1 MAKRKGKS
9 VRKNKHVSNAEPEEI
24 TKAPHSFVVHKGKT
38 GKFVESLTKDF
49 RKVMEPYTASS
60 IKARPKNTVKDY
72 VHVAGLLNV
81 SHFCMFSKT
90 NIGPYLK
97 VARFPRGP
105 TMTFRINNYTLARD
119 VRSSLKRQVTYEKQ
133 YQNHPLLIMNSFSGE
148 DKGVQLMES
157 MFRNM
162 FPSININ
169 KLKLN
174 SIRRAV
180 LLNYN
185 QDTKTVDFR
194 HYTIKV
200 VPVGMSRGVKK
211 IISSK
216 IPNLG
221 KYDSVADYL
230 VKGGAASESEGEDD
244 EASHVTLPQ
253 PLTSRGN
260 VTGNESSV
268 RLVELGPRM
277 TMQLLKIEDGLMD
290 GEVLYHDFIE
300 KTDEEVK
307 EIRIKR
313 EKKKKEKE
321 TRKRVQDENVTKKK
335 KAFEE
340 HKEKSLGGMNKKSE
354 IDKATIPDGAEW
366 MGEQTEENAQVSD
379 DDDEEWYRKEV
390 GEQPD
395 KDLFAGKKRGGGH
408 FDGGPRFN
416 KKKSSSE
423 GRGRSRGG
431 GGRGGGRGGLN
442 RSDSKPDYK
451 GRKGK
456 DADKKSQKGKLR
468 VYNSDG
474 VGPNFKQGGSKNKL
488 NGVRGGK
495 VTKRGRK

>member
-1 MAKRKGKS
+1 MAPRKGKS
-9 VRKNKHVSNAEPEEI
+9 VRKNKHINDVESEEI
-24 TKAPHSFVVHKGKT
+24 TKAPHSFVVHRGKT
-38 GKFVESLTKDF
+38 GKFVENLTKDF
-49 RKVMEPYTASS
+49 RKVMEPYTATS

-81 SHFCMFSKT
+81 SHFCMFTKT

-133 YQNHPLLIMNSFSGE
+133 YQNHPLLIMNSFTGE

-162 FPSININ
+162 FPSINVN
-169 KLKLN
+169 RLKLN

-185 QDTKTVDFR
+185 QDTKTIDFR

-200 VPVGMSRGVKK
+200 VPVGLSRGVKK
-211 IISSK
+211 IVSSK
-216 IPNLG
+216 VPNLG
-221 KYDSVADYL
+221 KYDSVADFL
-230 VKGGAASESEGEDD
+230 MKGGAASESEGEDD
-244 EASHVTLPQ
+244 EANHVTLPQ
-253 PLTSRGN
+253 ALSSRGN
-260 VTGNESSV
+260 VTAGNESSV

-307 EIRIKR
+307 EIRAKR

-321 TRKRVQDENVTKKK
+321 KRKSEQDVNVAKKK
-335 KAFEE
+335 KAFED
-340 HKEKSLGGMNKKSE
+340 HKQKSLDGMNKKSE
-354 IDKATIPDGAEW
+354 IDKATIPDGADW
-366 MGEQTEENAQVSD
+366 MGDQAEDSNAEPSD

-390 GEQPD
+390 GQQPE
-395 KDLFAGKKRGGGH
+395 KELFAGKKRGGGH
-408 FDGGPRFN
+408 FDGGPRYN
-416 KKKSSSE
+416 KKKTGD
-423 GRGRSRGG
+423 GRGR
-431 GGRGGGRGGLN
+431 GRGGLN

-456 DADKKSQKGKLR
+456 RDGKDDKKSQKGKLR

-474 VGPNFKQGGSKNKL
+474 VGPNFKQGGGKNKL
-488 NGVRGGK
+488 KGVRGGK
-495 VTKRGRK
+495 VSKRGKGRK

>member
-9 VRKNKHVSNAEPEEI
+9 VRKNKHVNNAEPEEI
-24 TKAPHSFVVHKGKT
+24 TKAPHSFVVHRGKT

-49 RKVMEPYTASS
+49 RKVMEPYTATS
-60 IKARPKNTVKDY
+60 IKARPKNTIKDY
-72 VHVAGLLNV
+72 VHVAGLLKV
-81 SHFCMFSKT
+81 SHFCMFTKT

-105 TMTFRINNYTLARD
+105 TMTFRISDYTLARD

-133 YQNHPLLIMNSFSGE
+133 YQNHPLLIMNSFTGE

-162 FPSININ
+162 FPSINVN
-169 KLKLN
+169 KIKLN
-174 SIRRAV
+174 TIRRAV

-185 QDTKTVDFR
+185 QDTKTIDFR

-211 IISSK
+211 IVTSK

-221 KYDSVADYL
+221 KFDSMADFL
-230 VKGGAASESEGEDD
+230 MKGGAASESEGEDD

-253 PLTSRGN
+253 ALSSRGN
-260 VTGNESSV
+260 VAAGNESSV

-277 TMQLLKIEDGLMD
+277 TLQLLKIEDGLLD
-290 GEVLYHDFIE
+290 GEVLYHEFIE

-307 EIRIKR
+307 EIRLKR

-321 TRKRVQDENVTKKK
+321 KRKREQDENVKKKK
-335 KAFEE
+335 KALDE
-340 HKEKSLGGMNKKSE
+340 HKQKSLDGMKKND
-354 IDKATIPDGAEW
+354 IDKATIPDGEDW
-366 MGEQTEENAQVSD
+366 MGEQVENAQASD

-390 GEQPD
+390 GQQPD
-395 KDLFAGKKRGGGH
+395 KELFAGKGRGGH
-408 FDGGPRFN
+408 FDGGPRF
-416 KKKSSSE
+416 KKKGARE
-423 GRGRSRGG
+423 
-431 GGRGGGRGGLN
+431 GGRGGSRGRGRPGERGLS

-456 DADKKSQKGKLR
+456 EDRKSNKGKLR
-468 VYNSDG
+468 VFNSDG
-474 VGPNFKQGGSKNKL
+474 VGPNFKQGGPKKNKL
-488 NGVRGGK
+488 KGVRGGK
-495 VTKRGRK
+495 VSKRRK

>member
-9 VRKNKHVSNAEPEEI
+9 VRKNKHVNNAEPEEI
-24 TKAPHSFVVHKGKT
+24 TKAPHSFVVHRGKT
-38 GKFVESLTKDF
+38 GKFVENLTKDF
-49 RKVMEPYTASS
+49 RKVMEPYTATS
-60 IKARPKNTVKDY
+60 IKARPKNTIKDY
-72 VHVAGLLNV
+72 VHVAGLLKV

-97 VARFPRGP
+97 LARFPRGP
-105 TMTFRINNYTLARD
+105 TMTFRINDYTLARD

-133 YQNHPLLIMNSFSGE
+133 YQNHPLLIMNSFTGE

-162 FPSININ
+162 FPSINVN
-169 KLKLN
+169 KIKLN
-174 SIRRAV
+174 TIRRAV

-185 QDTKTVDFR
+185 QDTKTIDFR

-211 IISSK
+211 IVSSK

-221 KYDSVADYL
+221 KFDSMADFL
-230 VKGGAASESEGEDD
+230 MKGGAASESEGEDD

-253 PLTSRGN
+253 ALSSRGSG
-260 VTGNESSV
+260 TAGNESSV

-277 TMQLLKIEDGLMD
+277 TLQLLKIEDGLLD

-313 EKKKKEKE
+313 EKKRKEKE
-321 TRKRVQDENVTKKK
+321 KRKRVQDENVKKK
-335 KAFEE
+335 EKEKEE
-340 HKEKSLGGMNKKSE
+340 HKQKSLDGMKKPD
-354 IDKATIPDGAEW
+354 IDKATLPEGEDW
-366 MGEQTEENAQVSD
+366 MGEQADDNNQPSD

-390 GEQPD
+390 GEKPD
-395 KDLFAGKKRGGGH
+395 KELFAGKSKGSH
-408 FDGGPRFN
+408 FDGGARF
-416 KKKSSSE
+416 KKKGARGGGSK
-423 GRGRSRGG
+423 GRGRGG
-431 GGRGGGRGGLN
+431 SSGLN

-456 DADKKSQKGKLR
+456 KAEKGDDRKSNKGRLR
-468 VYNSDG
+468 VFNSDG
-474 VGPNFKQGGSKNKL
+474 VGPNFKQGGPKKNKL
-488 NGVRGGK
+488 KGVRGGK
-495 VTKRGRK
+495 VSKRGRK

>member
-24 TKAPHSFVVHKGKT
+24 TKAPHSFVVHRGKT
-38 GKFVESLTKDF
+38 GKFVENLTKDF
-49 RKVMEPYTASS
+49 RKVMEPYTASK

-90 NIGPYLK
+90 DIGPYLK

-133 YQNHPLLIMNSFSGE
+133 YHNHPLLIMNSFTGE

-185 QDTKTVDFR
+185 QDTKTIDFR

-211 IISSK
+211 IVSSK

-221 KYDSVADYL
+221 KYDNVADFL
-230 VKGGAASESEGEDD
+230 MKGGAASESEGEDD

-253 PLTSRGN
+253 PLSSRGN
-260 VTGNESSV
+260 VTAGNESSV

-307 EIRIKR
+307 EIRVKR

-321 TRKRVQDENVTKKK
+321 RRKKEQDENVTKKK
-335 KAFEE
+335 KAFED
-340 HKEKSLGGMNKKSE
+340 HKQKSLDGMNKKGA
-354 IDKATIPDGAEW
+354 IDKATIPEGAEW
-366 MGEQTEENAQVSD
+366 MGEQVEENPQVSD
-379 DDDEEWYRKEV
+379 DDDEEWFRKEV
-390 GEQPD
+390 GQQPD

-408 FDGGPRFN
+408 FDGGPRYN
-416 KKKSSSE
+416 KKKSSD

-431 GGRGGGRGGLN
+431 GGGRGGLN
-442 RSDSKPDYK
+442 RSDSKSDYK

-456 DADKKSQKGKLR
+456 DDKKSQKGKLR

-474 VGPNFKQGGSKNKL
+474 VGPNFKQGGGKNKL
-488 NGVRGGK
+488 KGVRGGK
-495 VTKRGRK
+495 VSKGKRRK